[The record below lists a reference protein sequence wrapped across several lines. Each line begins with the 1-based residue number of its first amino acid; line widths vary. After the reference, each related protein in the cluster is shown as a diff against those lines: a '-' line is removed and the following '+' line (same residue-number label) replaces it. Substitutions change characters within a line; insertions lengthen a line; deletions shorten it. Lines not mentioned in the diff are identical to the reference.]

1 MLGFFC
7 FFEKHHQP
15 PSTTWQTWLVTV
27 FNFLIF
33 FLSKIAAQL
42 FFNSRVTFL
51 TTTISV
57 TGFRRFS
64 SLSTLVMYCWFFDLI
79 LFFFFCLFA
88 SALFQS
94 SSLTTASSGGF
105 PGCFKYN
112 SYGGW
117 KMGVGPEAWKLTK
130 SLGNIGFSI
139 LCLYLRCPTK
149 RYFLNFCYSRKV
161 RKKRN

>member
-42 FFNSRVTFL
+42 FFISRVKFL

-79 LFFFFCLFA
+79 LFFCLFVC
-88 SALFQS
+88 LLQPS
-94 SSLTTASSGGF
+94 SSHLASLQHLLEDFLVALNITAMEVGKWELGQRHKNWQNLSEILALAS
-105 PGCFKYN
+105 CV
-112 SYGGW
+112 SIC
-117 KMGVGPEAWKLTK
+117 GVQLKDT
-130 SLGNIGFSI
+130 F
-139 LCLYLRCPTK
+139 
-149 RYFLNFCYSRKV
+149 
-161 RKKRN
+161 